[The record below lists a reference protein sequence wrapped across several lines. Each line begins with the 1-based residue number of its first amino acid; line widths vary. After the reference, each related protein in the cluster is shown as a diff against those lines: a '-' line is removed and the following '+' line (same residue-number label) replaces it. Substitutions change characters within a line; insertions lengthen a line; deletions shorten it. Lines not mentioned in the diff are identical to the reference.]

1 MGPVDGNSSWRAVK
15 ITTVRQLGSGCIR
28 NANGCI
34 KKSMVV
40 SEMSVVV
47 LERPMVM
54 LEGPVII
61 SGKSTVI
68 LEKPVVILERPVV
81 ILERPVVIMKGHWL
95 SRKSQQQLSGSATRC
110 HDVATSIATDVR
122 LAIRQC
128 MQLHPVSVLWICLI
142 PKYKPRYGKATVRM
156 GD

>member
-1 MGPVDGNSSWRAVK
+1 
-15 ITTVRQLGSGCIR
+15 
-28 NANGCI
+28 
-34 KKSMVV
+34 MVV

-54 LEGPVII
+54 LEGPMIT
-61 SGKSTVI
+61 SGKSMVI
-68 LEKPVVILERPVV
+68 LEKPVV

>member
-1 MGPVDGNSSWRAVK
+1 VGPVDGNSSWRAVK

-68 LEKPVVILERPVV
+68 LEKPVVI
-81 ILERPVVIMKGHWL
+81 MKGHWL

-122 LAIRQC
+122 LVIRQC